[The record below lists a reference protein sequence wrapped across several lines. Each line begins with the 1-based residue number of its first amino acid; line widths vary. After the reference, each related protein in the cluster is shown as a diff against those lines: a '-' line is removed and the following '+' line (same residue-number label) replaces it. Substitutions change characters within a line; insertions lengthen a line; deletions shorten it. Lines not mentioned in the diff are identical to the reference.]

1 MGNVTPI
8 SRGVVSKA
16 ALEFRRLRLATETRN
31 HHAGNTEPGQLV
43 FVVLFL
49 DANEH
54 VVSKHMI
61 SARTSQEAVN
71 SLSGHVGLFE
81 VYRWEQVG
89 GQEYVVKG
97 NGVLPPPEL
106 T

>member
-8 SRGVVSKA
+8 SQGAVSKS
-16 ALEFRRLRLATETRN
+16 ALELRRLRLANDMRN
-31 HHAGNTEPGQLV
+31 RHAGASAPGQRV

-54 VVSKHMI
+54 VVSKHTV
-61 SARTSQEAVN
+61 SARTSQEAVKT
-71 SLSGHVGLFE
+71 LSGHVGPFE

-89 GQEYVVKG
+89 GQDYVVKG
-97 NGVLPPPEL
+97 NGVLPPPDL
-106 T
+106 N

>member
-8 SRGVVSKA
+8 SEGAVSRA
-16 ALEFRRLRLATETRN
+16 ALELRRLRLANEMRN
-31 HHAGNTEPGQLV
+31 HHAGVLEPGQRV

-54 VVSKHMI
+54 VVSKHTI
-61 SARTSQEAVN
+61 SARTSQEAVDA
-71 SLSGHVGLFE
+71 LSAHVGLFE
-81 VYRWEQVG
+81 VYRWERID
-89 GQEYVVKG
+89 GQEYMVKG
-97 NGVLPPPEL
+97 DGVLSPPDL